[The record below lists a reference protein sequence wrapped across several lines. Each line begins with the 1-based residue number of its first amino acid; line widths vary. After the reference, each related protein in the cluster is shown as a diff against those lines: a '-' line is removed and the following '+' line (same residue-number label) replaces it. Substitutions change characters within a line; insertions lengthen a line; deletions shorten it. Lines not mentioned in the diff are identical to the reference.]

1 MRPPQERVK
10 SYRSRAEEIRAA
22 AEGMTQPD
30 SRATFLRI
38 ARDYDLMADHIEAKH
53 PPARTGRSAK

>member
-1 MRPPQERVK
+1 MRTPRERVK
-10 SYRSRAEEIRAA
+10 NYRSRAEEIRTA
-22 AEGMTQPD
+22 AEDMKQPE

-53 PPARTGRSAK
+53 PPGRTGRSAK